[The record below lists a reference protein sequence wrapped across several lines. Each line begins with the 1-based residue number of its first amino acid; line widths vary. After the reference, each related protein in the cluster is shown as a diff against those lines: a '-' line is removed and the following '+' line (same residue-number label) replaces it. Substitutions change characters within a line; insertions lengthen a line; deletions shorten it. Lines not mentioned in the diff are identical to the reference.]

1 MAYRLLA
8 KLPTGFTEKNREKS
22 AKGVF
27 MGGRFWYTRGECFAG
42 ALLVMMAEGA
52 RLMNSGPARLSAI

>member
-1 MAYRLLA
+1 MAYRPLA
-8 KLPTGFTEKNREKS
+8 KLPAEFAEKNREKS

-27 MGGRFWYTRGECFAG
+27 MDGRFWYTRGECFVR
-42 ALLVMMAEGA
+42 ALLAGRAEGA

>member
-1 MAYRLLA
+1 MAYRPLA
-8 KLPTGFTEKNREKS
+8 KLPAGFTEKNRGKW

-27 MGGRFWYTRGECFAG
+27 MGGRFWYTRGECFVG
-42 ALLVMMAEGA
+42 VLLVMMAEGA

>member
-1 MAYRLLA
+1 MAYRPLS
-8 KLPTGFTEKNREKS
+8 KLPGEFTEKNRGKW

-27 MGGRFWYTRGECFAG
+27 MDGRFWYTRGECFAG

-52 RLMNSGPARLSAI
+52 RLMNSGPAWLSAI